1 MTDDKNWTT
10 LTTAPN
16 EPMAEVIQQRLEA
29 AKIPVVLI
37 PGDASAYLGASS
49 EFEIKVP
56 EDRLKQAQE
65 VVGD

>member
-1 MTDDKNWTT
+1 MAEDLHWTT

-29 AKIPVVLI
+29 AKIPVVLT

-49 EFEIKVP
+49 EFEIKIPKDKLEKAKKVIS
-56 EDRLKQAQE
+56 
-65 VVGD
+65 